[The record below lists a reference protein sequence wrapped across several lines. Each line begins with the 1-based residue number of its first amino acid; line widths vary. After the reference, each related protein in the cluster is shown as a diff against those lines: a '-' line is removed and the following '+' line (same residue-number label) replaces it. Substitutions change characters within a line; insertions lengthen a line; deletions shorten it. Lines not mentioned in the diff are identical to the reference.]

1 LSFFEE
7 GDEPST
13 ATEAPIVRRPPS
25 RPAGGR
31 RAPLD
36 DRTLRARRAGAIGT
50 AIVVVV
56 LAVLGIKLYLASAE
70 SQALKNYNAEVT
82 TLVES
87 EQTQV
92 SQPLFTTMA
101 SAAGVTGSAEIALQ
115 TSLYEDAV
123 TARQEEQQA
132 AGWSV
137 PSQMAGAQQDFLLV
151 LQLRYEA
158 LNQIQADIDTAL
170 GSTGAQT
177 ALEEIAGAMQMLA
190 ASDVIYAV
198 RVEPLIEE
206 ALENDSIQVASVG
219 SGGVPVSGQDVV
231 SSVFLPTQS
240 WTLTS
245 YVAGKILGS
254 TPSNLG
260 GAPLTGTIGDALV
273 GVSVGSEQLSTP
285 GINQVP
291 FANNLVFNV
300 DFDNASQNTA
310 YDVTTKLTLSSASF
324 SPIVT
329 THTERQTVPGQSY
342 TESLVFAQAPPRG
355 VVLKLKAEVEPVA
368 GETDTANNS
377 MTYFIE
383 FS

>member
-13 ATEAPIVRRPPS
+13 AIEAPAVRRPPR

-36 DRTLRARRAGAIGT
+36 DRTLHARRAGAIGT

-56 LAVLGIKLYLASAE
+56 LLVLGIKLYLSSAE
-70 SQALKNYNAEVT
+70 SQALKSYNGNVT
-82 TLVES
+82 TLVEA

-92 SQPLFTTMA
+92 SQPLFTTLGG
-101 SAAGVTGSAEIALQ
+101 AAGETGSAEIALQ

-123 TARQEEQQA
+123 TAKQEQQQA

-158 LNQIQADIDTAL
+158 LNQIQADINTAL

-177 ALEEIAGAMQMLA
+177 ALEQIAGSMQMLA
-190 ASDVIYAV
+190 ASDVIYAE
-198 RVEPLIEE
+198 RVQPLIEE
-206 ALENDSIQVASVG
+206 ALANDGIQVASMG
-219 SGGVPVSGQDVV
+219 SDGVPVSGQDVV

-254 TPSNLG
+254 TPPELG

-285 GINQVP
+285 GINQVA
-291 FANNLVFNV
+291 FAQNLVFSV
-300 DFDNASQNTA
+300 DFDNDSQNTA

-329 THTERQTVPGQSY
+329 TATERQTVPGQSY
-342 TESLVFAQAPPRG
+342 TESLVFPQAPPRG
-355 VVLKLKAEVEPVA
+355 VPLKLKAEVEPVP
-368 GETDTANNS
+368 GETDTSGNT
-377 MTYFIE
+377 MTYYIE